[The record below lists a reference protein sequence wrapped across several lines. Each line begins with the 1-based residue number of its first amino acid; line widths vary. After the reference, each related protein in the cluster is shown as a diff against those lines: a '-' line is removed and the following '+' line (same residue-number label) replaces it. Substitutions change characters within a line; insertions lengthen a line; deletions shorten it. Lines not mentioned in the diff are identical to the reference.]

1 MAEFAP
7 GPNPVKSVTRAVQFS
22 EETYLAWLAYADL
35 SPEVSDHIWAS
46 FSSAQDFYMAFLK
59 NREVRTMIPE
69 TAFIALNRTAD
80 NKFLE
85 FLSKKLYEFG
95 IHACTFRSAA
105 YPGILMNYFDYPRI
119 LFYQGDP
126 ACLTQRMISMVGSR
140 AASYQGINAAKK
152 IAQQLSNAGVS
163 IVSGLAYGID
173 TASHEGCLKG
183 KSPTIA
189 VMGCGLDQTYPAGNR
204 ELKKTIL
211 EQNGLFLSEYPPGV
225 KPLAWHFPVRNRIIS
240 GISSAVVLME
250 AQIRSGSMTTV
261 QHALD
266 QGKEVFVYPGIPDS
280 LKYEG
285 NHQLLRE
292 GARYFTTA
300 EDILDDRDWLDNPRV
315 VGHNN
320 VEFGS
325 SVSLSAEEKSV
336 IQILKDGDLSFEEMI
351 LRMGISPQSLMSIV
365 TGLQIKGL
373 LIALPG
379 KIYSLKH

>member
-1 MAEFAP
+1 M
-7 GPNPVKSVTRAVQFS
+7 AVQFS

-46 FSSAQDFYMAFLK
+46 FPSAQDFYMAFLK

-69 TAFIALNRTAD
+69 AAFIALNRTAD

-95 IHACTFRSAA
+95 IHACIFRSAA

-173 TASHEGCLKG
+173 TAAHEGCLEG

-300 EDILDDRDWLDNPRV
+300 EDILDDMDWLDNPRV

-325 SVSLSAEEKSV
+325 SVSLSAEEKTV

-351 LRMGISPQSLMSIV
+351 LRMRISPQSLMSIV